1 MEVLER
7 CIVQVNVATL
17 LQEHVGSSRDFEI
30 NDETVAVP
38 AFGYQ
43 RVVNGTLHLMRS
55 ERGVLA
61 TVSLRLEVPLECA
74 RCLEDFRDDID
85 FDFAEEYVLGSPH
98 PVTRELPEQ
107 DDGDFLIDDHWHLD
121 LSEAVRQYE
130 QSAVPLIALCR
141 TDCPGFVAAIP
152 AAPSEPT
159 TADRRWSALSGV
171 AARLQAEEGGLAARL
186 QEEESDGAPKA

>member
-1 MEVLER
+1 M
-7 CIVQVNVATL
+7 QVNVATL
-17 LQEHVGSSRDFEI
+17 LQEHVGSARDLEI

-38 AFGYQ
+38 AFGYH
-43 RVVNGTLHLMRS
+43 RVVNGSLHLLRS

-61 TVSLRLEVPLECA
+61 SAQLRMSVPLECA
-74 RCLEDFRDDID
+74 RCLEEFDDEID
-85 FDFAEEYVLGSPH
+85 MSFDEEYVLGTPH
-98 PVTRELPEQ
+98 PVTHELPEQ

-141 TDCPGFVAAIP
+141 PDCPGFVAAVP

-159 TADRRWSALSGV
+159 TADRRWSALSG
-171 AARLQAEEGGLAARL
+171 LAARL